1 MTKTAFIGLNGVK
14 CIACTLLAMLT
25 ASSGYYV
32 ATMVRFISAG
42 WYMDTTM
49 TGSDVE

>member
-1 MTKTAFIGLNGVK
+1 MTKTEFIGLNGVK

-32 ATMVRFISAG
+32 TTVVLFILAG
-42 WYMDTTM
+42 WYMDATL